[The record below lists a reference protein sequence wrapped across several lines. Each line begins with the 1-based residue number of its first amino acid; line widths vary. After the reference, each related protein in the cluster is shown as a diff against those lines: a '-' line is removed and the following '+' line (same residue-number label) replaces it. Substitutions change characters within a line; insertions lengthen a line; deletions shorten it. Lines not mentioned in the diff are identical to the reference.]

1 MVKLEDIVNY
11 LNPIYNGYFTELRE
25 LISII
30 KMLETRGECFLV
42 KKGDRIYKNSLDI
55 FGEKI
60 GEYVT
65 FYSISCDFIKAIE
78 SKFKKYPTHPKVC
91 PFWISS
97 NDENFNFMNSILS
110 IKDLKKTGFLH
121 IQNKNLSIDAYIYF
135 KNGEILNARFNE
147 LESRPALFHIK
158 TFLKHKYASL
168 RFYELDTVLI
178 DFFVSSFELF
188 DVRFDF
194 EIINLKELIDHNMAI
209 LEGIMPQGYFQL
221 YIKNK
226 KIIRVIKDDLEI
238 SSIRGQIDMP
248 FFLLKFYI
256 FKLKE
261 ENLEMFLEEFKSN
274 NPLKKK
280 SYISISNLKYFCPSC
295 WNVFDEDFDVCPVC
309 GYNIKDF
316 TNLSYEQKLII
327 ALSHPLANI
336 RTTALKLLRAKNV
349 QISIPFIKEL
359 ILVEQNPFVLKE
371 AFITLK
377 MLTDEEDYRRFLE
390 NVRAKVRLPKV
401 LDGFA

>member
-1 MVKLEDIVNY
+1 MFKLEDVVNY
-11 LNPIYNGYFTELRE
+11 LNPIYNGYFMELSELRN
-25 LISII
+25 II

-42 KKGDRIYKNSLDI
+42 KKGDRIYKNKLDI
-55 FGEKI
+55 FGEKTPENI
-60 GEYVT
+60 I
-65 FYSISCDFIKAIE
+65 FYSISCEFIEAME
-78 SKFKKYPTHPKVC
+78 SKFKKYPIHPKIHS
-91 PFWISS
+91 FWISS
-97 NDENFNFMNSILS
+97 NDENFNVMSSILS

-121 IQNKNLSIDAYIYF
+121 IQNKTLSIDAYIYF
-135 KNGEILNARFNE
+135 KNGEIINARFNE
-147 LESRPALFHIK
+147 IESGPAFFHIK

-168 RFYELDTVLI
+168 RFYELDAVLL

-188 DVRFDF
+188 GVSFDF
-194 EIINLKELIDHNMAI
+194 EIINFKELIDNNMTI

-221 YIKNK
+221 YVKDK
-226 KIIRVIKDDLEI
+226 KIIKVIKDDLEI
-238 SSIRGQIDMP
+238 SSIRGKIDMP

-256 FKLKE
+256 FKRKE
-261 ENLEMFLEEFKSN
+261 ENLEVSFEEFKSN
-274 NPLKKK
+274 NLLKKK
-280 SYISISNLKYFCPSC
+280 SYISNLKYFCPSC
-295 WNVFDEDFDVCPVC
+295 WNIFDEDFDVCPVC

-371 AFITLK
+371 AFMTLK
-377 MLTDEEDYRRFLE
+377 ILTNKEDYRKFLE
-390 NVRAKVRLPKV
+390 NVRSRLELPKV
-401 LDGFA
+401 LGSFIDF